1 MPLGSNPVDPLDKI
15 EAARRKIN
23 QIEAKGEEG
32 RLAVRFVRDSFAET
46 VDRMIDVPLMSGDPA
61 TLQTFEQNREKLARL
76 RSITRKSP
84 NEDADATVARL
95 TNGGG
100 KIADMANWL
109 VGSARTQPPHRAFK
123 VSERLKEQFKEEDWG
138 ALRQATVARLM
149 QPRMVD
155 GKQLSESQSADDFM
169 KFMHGR
175 GERLMTTMFSKKERD
190 LMARI
195 GNTVRL
201 QGKQAGPTVKPMLAQ
216 LGVMVGTKP
225 SRTMPALE
233 FDKRFDALDTTDPTY
248 PVDDAAL
255 MDGIRRRQHMIDSM
269 QGNGN
274 VPPLLGDMVLPVA
287 PYRP

>member
-1 MPLGSNPVDPLDKI
+1 MPLANPLGPLDKI
-15 EAARRKIN
+15 ETARRKIN
-23 QIEAKGEEG
+23 QIEVKGEEG
-32 RLAVRFVRDSFAET
+32 RLALRFVKDSFAET

-61 TLQTFEQNREKLARL
+61 TLQTFEQNREKLAQL

-109 VGSARTQPPHRAFK
+109 VGSSRTQPPHRAFK
-123 VSERLKEQFKEEDWG
+123 VSEKLREQFKEEDWG

-155 GKQLSESQSADDFM
+155 GKQLTESESADDFM

-175 GERLMTTMFSKKERD
+175 GERLMNTMFSKKERD

-201 QGKQAGPTVKPMLAQ
+201 QGKQAAPTVKPMLAQ
-216 LGVMVGTKP
+216 LGAMVAPRMKP
-225 SRTMPALE
+225 PTISPLE
-233 FDKRFDALDTTDPTY
+233 FDKRFGAGDVDMTY

-255 MDGIRRRQHMIDSM
+255 MEGIERRQRMINSM
-269 QGNGN
+269 EGTPGPALQGQ
-274 VPPLLGDMVLPVA
+274 MVLPVI